1 MTVSRSSVVP
11 RRGDLA
17 VTRECSHRRM
27 RTTLAAVAILCAC
40 RDAKPPPQPQ
50 PQPQAA
56 APFNVNARHHV
67 HRAPATPAGDRAFWR
82 DTFSKP
88 IDVAAAMKLGARL
101 FREPALSAS
110 GALACASC
118 HDPANAFAP
127 STELPVQPGG
137 SNGIALGMRAAPSLR
152 YLQLVPAFSE
162 HFHDSDGDDGIDQGP
177 AGGFDW
183 DGRAASLHDQAM
195 GPLFSPL
202 EMANVSPAQLAAK
215 LRTLPYAGDFGG
227 AFGDD
232 VLATDDR
239 AIKALLVALEA
250 YQQDP
255 AQFYPYSSKF
265 DDVLHGRATFTPREA
280 RGFALFTDP
289 DKGNC
294 ARCHPSSGSHPAFTD
309 YGFAAIGAPA
319 VAGSHAVDLGL
330 CGPLRTDLASHR
342 EYCGMFRTPSLRN
355 VARRRRFFHNGS
367 LSSLRDVLRFYS
379 TRDSNPEA
387 WITDL
392 PNVYRANL
400 DVGAPFSQR
409 TPRLSDEDVGDLI
422 AFLETLSDS

>member
-1 MTVSRSSVVP
+1 MRAT
-11 RRGDLA
+11 LA
-17 VTRECSHRRM
+17 VVAM
-27 RTTLAAVAILCAC
+27 LAAC
-40 RDAKPPPQPQ
+40 RDAKPPPSPPPPTKQP
-50 PQPQAA
+50 

-67 HRAPATPAGDRAFWR
+67 RRAPATPAGDRAFWR
-82 DTFSKP
+82 NTFSKS
-88 IDVAAAMKLGARL
+88 IDVPAAMKLGERL

-110 GALACASC
+110 GTLACASC

-127 STELPVQPGG
+127 STDLPVQPGG
-137 SNGIALGMRAAPSLR
+137 SNGIAFGMRAAPSLR
-152 YLQLVPAFSE
+152 YLQLVPAFNE
-162 HFHDSDGDDGIDQGP
+162 HYHDSDGDDGIDQGP

-202 EMANVSPAQLAAK
+202 EMANASAAQLAGK
-215 LRTLPYAGDFGG
+215 LRELTYAGDFGA
-227 AFGDD
+227 AFGSDA
-232 VLATDDR
+232 LATDDR

-265 DDVLHGRATFTPREA
+265 DEVLRGRATFTVQEQ

-289 DKGNC
+289 EKGNC

-319 VAGSHAVDLGL
+319 VAGSHVVDLGL
-330 CGPLRTDLASHR
+330 CGPLRTDLASHH

-367 LSSLRDVLRFYS
+367 VSSLREVLRFYA
-379 TRDSNPEA
+379 TRDTKPES

-400 DVGAPFSQR
+400 DVGAPFSET
-409 TPRLSDEDVGDLI
+409 TPRLSDEDIGDLVV
-422 AFLETLSDS
+422 FLETLSDS